1 MFREKN
7 IKVTGLEKAK
17 IFRIK
22 AGTFINPK
30 RKIKGTGF
38 INVSTYP
45 TKIELDLSIL
55 NDVACDYL
63 QQIAYNM
70 NMSTDE
76 LKNLLEN
83 YNSETLK
90 RRDELLKEICR
101 KKIFLQNQ
109 IESLG
114 GIDALSD
121 DNSLVKYLKVIESR
135 EQKLL
140 HKSFNP
146 GNGPIIYRVS
156 IPFWRLY
163 ENCYCGDL
171 YVSKEDFFKGVL
183 IFNKNF
189 GKFCINVLPEH
200 RHLLEEYYTS
210 FIKMLNTI
218 DMDEYDYNQACPQKD
233 NKAQR
238 VGHFCTVCL
247 TNKKRAKQ
255 RTLYKALK
263 LFKAKGVSNKTFKQ
277 FSKTNMNVINIK
289 KIKN

>member
-22 AGTFINPK
+22 AGTFVNPK

-45 TKIELDLSIL
+45 TKIELDLDIL
-55 NDVACDYL
+55 NDVAYEYM
-63 QQIAYNM
+63 QQISYNM
-70 NMSTDE
+70 NMSADE
-76 LKNLLEN
+76 LKNLLQN

-90 RRDELLKEICR
+90 RRDELLKEIC
-101 KKIFLQNQ
+101 KKKLFLQNK

-114 GIDALSD
+114 GIETLSE
-121 DNSLVKYLKVIESR
+121 DNSVIKYLRVIENR

-140 HKSFNP
+140 NKSFNP
-146 GNGPIIYRVS
+146 GNGPIIYRIS

-171 YVSKEDFFKGVL
+171 YVSKEDFFKGIL

-200 RHLLEEYYTS
+200 RYLLEDYYNS
-210 FIKMLNTI
+210 FIKMISTI
-218 DMDEYDYNQACPQKD
+218 DMNEEDFYYACPQKG

-238 VGHFCTVCL
+238 VGHFCSVCL

-255 RTLYKALK
+255 RALSKALK
-263 LFKAKGVSNKTFKQ
+263 FYKSTKYCNRIYNQ
-277 FSKTNMNVINIK
+277 FTVTNMNVTNIK

>member
-22 AGTFINPK
+22 AGTFVNPT
-30 RKIKGTGF
+30 RKIEGTGF

-45 TKIELDLSIL
+45 TKIELDLNIL
-55 NDVACDYL
+55 NDVAYDYL
-63 QQIAYNM
+63 QQIAYNI
-70 NMSTDE
+70 NMSVDE
-76 LKNLLEN
+76 LKNLLKN

-90 RRDELLKEICR
+90 RRDELLKEIC
-101 KKIFLQNQ
+101 KKKVFLQEK
-109 IESLG
+109 IDSLG
-114 GIDALSD
+114 GIDTLPE
-121 DNSLVKYLKVIESR
+121 DNSIVKYLKVVENR
-135 EQKLL
+135 EKKLL
-140 HKSFNP
+140 EKSFNP

-200 RHLLEEYYTS
+200 RSLLENYYNN
-210 FIKMLNTI
+210 FIKMLSCI
-218 DMDEYDYNQACPQKD
+218 DMDEKDFYYACPQKG
-233 NKAQR
+233 NKTQR
-238 VGHFCTVCL
+238 MGHFCTVCL
-247 TNKKRAKQ
+247 INKKRARQ
-255 RTLYKALK
+255 RTLSKALK
-263 LFKAKGVSNKTFKQ
+263 FFK
-277 FSKTNMNVINIK
+277 SKEHYSKAHNYLTVTNMNVINIK